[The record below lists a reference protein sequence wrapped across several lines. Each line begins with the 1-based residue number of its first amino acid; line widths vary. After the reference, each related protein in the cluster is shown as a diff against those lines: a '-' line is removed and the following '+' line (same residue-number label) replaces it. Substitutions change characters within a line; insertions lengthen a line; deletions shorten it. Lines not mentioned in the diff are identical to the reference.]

1 MCYSVSL
8 LSETPPYIVTPL
20 FELNSAPNGISYD
33 PVEKRIYWTDSSGH
47 IRRVFVNNGS
57 SENVIR
63 GLETPMGIEIDAT
76 GRIIYFCDQGQDKI
90 KVSTLDGSIQAVIV
104 DVPSPQGIALDGT
117 MGYNSL
123 N

>member
-1 MCYSVSL
+1 MCNSVSL

-33 PVEKRIYWTDSSGH
+33 PVEKRIYLTNSSGH
-47 IRRVFVNNGS
+47 IHRAFVNNGS

-63 GLETPMGIEIDAT
+63 GLQTPMGIEIDPI
-76 GRIIYFCDQGQDKI
+76 GRTIYFCDQDQDKI

-117 MGYNSL
+117 MGYNAL
-123 N
+123 H